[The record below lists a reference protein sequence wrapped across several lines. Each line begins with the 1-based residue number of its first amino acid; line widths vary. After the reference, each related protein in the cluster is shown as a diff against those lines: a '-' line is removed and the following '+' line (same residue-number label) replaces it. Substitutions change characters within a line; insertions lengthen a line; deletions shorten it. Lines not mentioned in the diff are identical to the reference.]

1 MYCKILR
8 NTVLWTDFSASCR
21 EINRFS
27 VSKIGPEPAKPMISL
42 ALLSKVN
49 KRFSIENMY
58 QYAVLLYCT
67 FSSEQFCSKLV
78 LGIGQENHNRLS
90 EELNRLII
98 DCTIGFLFAVSNNI
112 QRSLKEYQ
120 KPEHVCSWHKTD
132 CQKCTVIIS
141 CQRCKVIQ
149 FTVKNH
155 Q

>member
-1 MYCKILR
+1 MGRRGDAFADIFMAH
-8 NTVLWTDFSASCR
+8 TG
-21 EINRFS
+21 I
-27 VSKIGPEPAKPMISL
+27 
-42 ALLSKVN
+42 
-49 KRFSIENMY
+49 
-58 QYAVLLYCT
+58 
-67 FSSEQFCSKLV
+67 LV

-120 KPEHVCSWHKTD
+120 KPEHVCSWLKTD
-132 CQKCTVIIS
+132 CQKCKVMIS
-141 CQRCKVIQ
+141 CQRCEVIQ